1 MISKV
6 KSVQANGTYDSQY
19 GVLYKFDYE
28 MEDGTSLS
36 ANHKS
41 QTPFPVGTEV
51 EYEIK
56 GSTDYGN
63 YGKVGKP
70 QDGSFQKNGVQNY
83 QKKSQGSTASF
94 ALSYA
99 KDLVVAGKV
108 DPDQLL
114 QSATK
119 LNNWLKENS

>member
-19 GVLYKFDYE
+19 GTLYKFDYE
-28 MEDGTSLS
+28 MEDGASLS

-56 GSTDYGN
+56 GTTEYGN

-70 QDGSFQKNGVQNY
+70 QVGNFSSNGT

-99 KDLVVAGKV
+99 KDLVVAGKIEFEQIL
-108 DPDQLL
+108 P
-114 QSATK
+114 SATK

>member
-19 GVLYKFDYE
+19 GTLYKFDYE
-28 MEDGTSLS
+28 MEDGASLI

-41 QTPFPVGTEV
+41 QTPFPVGAEV

-56 GSTDYGN
+56 GTSEYGN

-70 QDGSFQKNGVQNY
+70 QDGNFSKNGTQNY

-108 DPDQLL
+108 DVDQILP
-114 QSATK
+114 SAEK